1 MRAGL
6 MCIVAVVALGSQK
19 DSCEDGDSLVLLH
32 LRSRLLKATSPPLC
46 KDVDDAVWEPLCKNW
61 RRVIIEGVY
70 AKSIKVC
77 CSAIPVPCQVPG
89 QDCSTGED
97 CVSPSCHQLE
107 SYLQFYET
115 KVVHVLGSV
124 EAARECFF
132 STAKECGTKDAP
144 MDLTHGGLERGLIVT
159 AVQEKTGDE
168 TKEVEAVER
177 EVHEEELLQNDK
189 GRSDGQVS
197 APVFASLV
205 DRASWGARTRDV
217 VSAPDVDNTMEEKK
231 NKYLPGYAK
240 EDEGSSGC
248 QKQTFERS
256 LDNKDDVTT
265 SENNIARSGVTGCE
279 EFENLIDQGPSV
291 R

>member
-1 MRAGL
+1 MRFGL
-6 MCIVAVVALGSQK
+6 VCMLAVSAMDSQE
-19 DSCEDGDSLVLLH
+19 DSCDDDDQLALLH
-32 LRSRLLKATSPPLC
+32 LRSRLSKAKSPPLC
-46 KDVDDAVWEPLCKNW
+46 KDVDDALWEPVCKNW
-61 RRVIIEGVY
+61 RLVISEGVY
-70 AKSIKVC
+70 AKATQVC
-77 CSAIPVPCQVPG
+77 CSAIPVPCQLPG
-89 QDCSTGED
+89 QDCSSGED

-115 KVVHVLGSV
+115 KVVEIFGSV

-132 STAKECGTKDAP
+132 STAKECGTKDQP
-144 MDLTHGGLERGLIVT
+144 MHLTHGGLERGLMAT

-168 TKEVEAVER
+168 TKVVEAVES
-177 EVHEEELLQNDK
+177 EMHEEELLQNDK